1 MLIIYERLL
10 GRTEQLNTFLIGVEL
25 SPWTENQHA
34 SFCRVKFFLKT
45 HKCLSLRC

>member
-25 SPWTENQHA
+25 SSWTENQHA
-34 SFCRVKFFLKT
+34 SNFSSRPINAF
-45 HKCLSLRC
+45 H